1 MRGVLVFDLPGEMEQ
16 HQCAIDGV
24 KWRSVVFDIDRTLAG
39 IVKNAATDSEAEVA
53 IAMQNVLHN
62 AMTDN
67 GVSLD

>member
-1 MRGVLVFDLPGEMEQ
+1 MDTEKRPRLK
-16 HQCAIDGV
+16 IDGV

-39 IVKNAATDSEAEVA
+39 MAKYAATANEAEVA

-62 AMTDN
+62 AMTEN